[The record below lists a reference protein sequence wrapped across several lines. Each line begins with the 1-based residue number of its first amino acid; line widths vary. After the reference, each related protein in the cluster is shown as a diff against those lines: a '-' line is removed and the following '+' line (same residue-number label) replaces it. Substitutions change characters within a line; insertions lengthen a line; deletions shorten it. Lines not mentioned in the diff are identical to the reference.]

1 MKTICILIPVYNEE
15 TVLPALRSR
24 LTQVLDALPRYQ
36 FRVLFVNDGSTDQ
49 SLALLK
55 AIGKE
60 DGRFHT
66 LSLSRNF
73 GKEAAVA
80 AGLDACRED
89 ALILLD
95 ADLQDPPELIPQLIE
110 EWENGYDDVYAK
122 RTSRQGETFLKKF
135 TSKLYY
141 RLLSRLSRV
150 PIQVDTGDFRLLDR
164 RVVEALCSLRES
176 GRCSK
181 SLFSWVGFRK
191 KEVPFE
197 RAPRHAGKTKWNYGS
212 LCSLALDG
220 ITGLTTFP
228 LRLPLFIGIGLLLLS
243 GFYLLALPIISLL
256 GHGLPAETFLYWLI
270 LTLSGAQFCFLGIFG
285 EYLARLAMDGKGRPL
300 YLIDSYDGEKVEAK
314 AVGGNQ

>member
-1 MKTICILIPVYNEE
+1 M
-15 TVLPALRSR
+15 
-24 LTQVLDALPRYQ
+24 
-36 FRVLFVNDGSTDQ
+36 
-49 SLALLK
+49 
-55 AIGKE
+55 
-60 DGRFHT
+60 
-66 LSLSRNF
+66 
-73 GKEAAVA
+73 A
-80 AGLDACRED
+80 AGLDACRVD

-256 GHGLPAETFLYWLI
+256 GHDLPASLVASHGLGLHLLPVIAVDEVEGAALSIHGQARQVLPEDAKETE
-270 LTLSGAQFCFLGIFG
+270 LGTA
-285 EYLARLAMDGKGRPL
+285 E
-300 YLIDSYDGEKVEAK
+300 S
-314 AVGGNQ
+314 